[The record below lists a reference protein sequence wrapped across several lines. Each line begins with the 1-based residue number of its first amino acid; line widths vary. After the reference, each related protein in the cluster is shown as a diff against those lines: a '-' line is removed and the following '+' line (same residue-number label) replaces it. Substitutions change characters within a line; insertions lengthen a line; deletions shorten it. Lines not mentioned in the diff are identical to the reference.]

1 MKSKNDAYE
10 LASLGPRFIALVID
24 SIILGLIGGVFAG
37 IFGRADAGGV
47 GGFIIGLL
55 YNWYFW
61 TRNRGQTPGKML
73 MKVRVIKAS
82 GEPLTD
88 ADAVIRYIGYYIN
101 SALIMI
107 GWIIAFFD
115 DKNQGLHDKLVSTYV
130 VKAE

>member
-1 MKSKNDAYE
+1 MKSKNDTYE

-37 IFGRADAGGV
+37 IFGRVGAGGV
-47 GGFIIGLL
+47 GSFVIGLL

-61 TRNRGQTPGKML
+61 TRNYGQTPGKML

-101 SALIMI
+101 SALMMI

-115 DKNQGLHDKLVSTYV
+115 DQNQGLHDKLVSTYV